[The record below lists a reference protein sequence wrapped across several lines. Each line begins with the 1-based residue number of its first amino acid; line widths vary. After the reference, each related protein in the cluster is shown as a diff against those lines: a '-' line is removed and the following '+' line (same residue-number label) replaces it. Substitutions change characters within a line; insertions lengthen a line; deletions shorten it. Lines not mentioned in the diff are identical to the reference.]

1 MITQKDIID
10 VLDKQLLEGM
20 GVLLTEEEQL
30 KCEESV
36 CDLVYTVIA
45 DQNRIVSSFIY
56 FVNTFFSR
64 CHSCSYNRFPL
75 KLTKR
80 LLAVHEAGHILLA
93 HLFTR
98 FDWHAF
104 SQLLPG
110 GKVHILNG
118 TGDCFNY
125 AFILEVFAIELAFN
139 QPILF
144 RAG

>member
-1 MITQKDIID
+1 MFMQQ
-10 VLDKQLLEGM
+10 V
-20 GVLLTEEEQL
+20 
-30 KCEESV
+30 SV
-36 CDLVYTVIA
+36 E
-45 DQNRIVSSFIY
+45 
-56 FVNTFFSR
+56 
-64 CHSCSYNRFPL
+64 
-75 KLTKR
+75 TKR

-118 TGDCFNY
+118 AGDYFNY

-139 QPILF
+139 KPDLFKARDCFFCILSKVGHGTSRVF
-144 RAG
+144 YIWLYENANGCCPWRTPC